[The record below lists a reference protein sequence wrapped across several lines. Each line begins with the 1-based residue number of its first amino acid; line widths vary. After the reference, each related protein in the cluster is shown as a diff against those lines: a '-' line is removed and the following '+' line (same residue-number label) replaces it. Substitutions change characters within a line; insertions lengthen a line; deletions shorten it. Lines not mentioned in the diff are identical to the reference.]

1 MNSSKKEIVAGIV
14 LLSVF
19 CFMLL
24 ALRIHIS
31 GSHSFLFLIWNWLLA
46 VIPLILSFIIST
58 LNDKKSINILSF
70 IILGIVWLL
79 FFPNA
84 PYLITDIVHLKERA
98 IIPMWFDALILFSFA
113 FTGLISG
120 LVSLFYVHQ
129 HFMKYSGGRF
139 SWFFICIVSIL
150 CSYGIYLG
158 RFLRWNSWD
167 ILTKS
172 GLLFNDIVVNMFR
185 VKAILVTGVFTSFM
199 IASYFIVY
207 ILLTKKENI

>member
-1 MNSSKKEIVAGIV
+1 MNNNKKEIAAGIV

-24 ALRIHIS
+24 ALRVHMS
-31 GSHSFLFLIWNWLLA
+31 GRDSFLFLTWNWLLA

-98 IIPMWFDALILFSFA
+98 IVPLWYDTLMLFSFA

-129 HFMKYSGGRF
+129 HFMKYSGGKF
-139 SWFFICIVSIL
+139 SWFFICIVSVL

-172 GLLFNDIVVNMFR
+172 GMLFNDVIVNMFSI
-185 VKAILVTGVFTSFM
+185 KAILITGVFTSFL

-207 ILLTKKENI
+207 ILLNKKENS

>member
-1 MNSSKKEIVAGIV
+1 MNNSKKEIAAGIA
-14 LLSVF
+14 LLSIF

-24 ALRIHIS
+24 ALRVHMS
-31 GSHSFLFLIWNWLLA
+31 GRDSFKFLTWNWLLA

-58 LNDKKSINILSF
+58 LNDKKSINNLSF

-98 IIPMWFDALILFSFA
+98 IVPLWFDTLMLFSFA

-129 HFMKYSGGRF
+129 HFMKYSRGKF

-172 GLLFNDIVVNMFR
+172 GMLFNDIIINMFR
-185 VKAILVTGVFTSFM
+185 IKAILVTGVFTSFL

-207 ILLTKKENI
+207 ILLTKKEDI